1 MAQTPAGTSVR
12 APTAAELT
20 GHSKPNHGC
29 LAVDETVILMT
40 LSLHHY

>member
-1 MAQTPAGTSVR
+1 MGSLTPWHNTIDLATKMRSVDNL
-12 APTAAELT
+12 AA
-20 GHSKPNHGC
+20 